1 MLAWFGDAFKG
12 RVDQHPRMAASA
24 LAGKQ
29 VEQLAEAM
37 SKQRKGNPVVSPVD
51 LISRHLRDPQTS
63 WAIGTFGAIAEF
75 HRDADE
81 PVALSTHGAVTARG
95 GIRLQLDG
103 AVRPIAWERP
113 AAGDGWMHGIALCLS
128 ATSGAMN
135 GRSTVTELGPDIGAL
150 KEEDR
155 DAVLF
160 DLGIGAPHCDICV
173 RTSDSGILCSLRA
186 AIGQPVLDTE
196 LLCQIP
202 DMSPTRVFISRLGRV
217 EVRTPIPKPDGRTP
231 DGPHTHVL
239 PDLLRHRRT
248 HSANVALPV
257 GLVPGAEIFPAS
269 AIHDEHGKRV
279 RFDVIRH
286 QAFQS
291 LFAVYADPTCSKAK
305 ADTFASVRAAESPR
319 DVSSYSRAQRLARRV
334 ALRQLAQT
342 DGSSPALTAWRER
355 FDRES

>member
-1 MLAWFGDAFKG
+1 M
-12 RVDQHPRMAASA
+12 SA
-24 LAGKQ
+24 
-29 VEQLAEAM
+29 
-37 SKQRKGNPVVSPVD
+37 VD
-51 LISRHLRDPQTS
+51 LISRHLLDAQTG

-75 HRDADE
+75 HRDAGE
-81 PVALSTHGAVTARG
+81 PVTLSTHAAVTARG
-95 GIRLQLDG
+95 GIRLQFDP
-103 AVRPIAWERP
+103 AVRTIAWERP
-113 AAGDGWMHGIALCLS
+113 SAGDGWMHGIALCLP
-128 ATSGAMN
+128 ATAGAMS
-135 GRSTVTELGPDIGAL
+135 GRTTVTDLGPDAGAL
-150 KEEDR
+150 QEEDR
-155 DAVLF
+155 EAVLF

-173 RTSDSGILCSLRA
+173 RTSDRGILCSLRA
-186 AIGQPVLDTE
+186 AIGQPVRDTG
-196 LLCQIP
+196 LLCRIP

-257 GLVPGAEIFPAS
+257 GVVPGAEIFPAS

-279 RFDVIRH
+279 PFDVIRH

-291 LFAVYADPTCSKAK
+291 LLAAYGDPACCKAK
-305 ADTFASVRAAESPR
+305 ADTFASVRAAEPPR

-342 DGSSPALTAWRER
+342 DESSPALTAWRER